1 MPRPIV
7 KFVSPNYIKENT
19 PIQQN
24 IDDDIMVPYIV
35 AAQDIYIQQALG
47 SKFYQHLKDA
57 IVANTLNTDEDN
69 LIRDYIAPVITQF
82 TFYELIPHIN
92 YKMTN
97 KAVSQQSSEF
107 STPSGLDEIK
117 FLRQSVRDLAEFY
130 LKRLNKYLCDYGE
143 LFPLYISPGSKEN
156 LTRNRKSYFGGVY
169 IPRRLGSDYGL
180 PTSYP
185 SNYCDYNGDNC

>member
-19 PIQQN
+19 PMQQN
-24 IDDDIMVPYIV
+24 IDDDIIVPYIV
-35 AAQDIYIQQALG
+35 AAQDVYIQQALG

-57 IVANTLNTDEDN
+57 IVANNLTADEDN

-107 STPSGLDEIK
+107 STPSTLDEVK

-130 LKRLNKYLCDYGE
+130 LKRLNRYLCDYGQ
-143 LFPLYISPGSKEN
+143 LFPLYIAPGSNEN
-156 LTRNRKSYFGGVY
+156 LTRNKKSYFTGVY
-169 IPRRLGSDYGL
+169 IPRKSGRDYGL

-185 SNYCDYNGDNC
+185 SNYCDDNNC